1 MAEPLFSKVYRQQ
14 PELIIPAKPTPYEF
28 KPLSD
33 IDDHDGVRNQ
43 LPLIFL
49 YRFHPSMRIND
60 PFSVLKQSLAQ
71 TLVFYYPFAGR
82 IREWPNRKLVVEC
95 NAEGI
100 LFVEAAADVSLKQ
113 LGDVIRH
120 PFPCLDELLFDVPG
134 SVGIVDC
141 PLMHI
146 QVTRLTCGAIIIA
159 TRYNHPMSD
168 GMGILQFWSTVGEM
182 ARGACV
188 PTVPPIWER
197 HLLNARDPPH
207 VTCVHELYTEF
218 VEPNENISLADMA
231 HQSFYFGKEEISLL
245 RKLAPPHLGHCS
257 SFELLTACMW
267 RCRTIALEPSPE
279 EEMWIICTVNARNEF
294 KPPIP
299 KGYYGN
305 CFAFSGAKAK
315 AGDLCQE
322 SIGYAVELIRKTK
335 TNITEEY
342 MRSLADLMVIKGRPW
357 YSRTQRSFIVTGT
370 GHVRFDEVDFGW
382 GRAVYGGPAK
392 GNLASFH
399 IACRN
404 EKGED
409 GTLVTLCLPKLAM
422 QRFVVELDRMLKKEQ
437 PTSAPKTNFTMSS
450 AL

>member
-1 MAEPLFSKVYRQQ
+1 MAEPLVSKVYRQQ

-33 IDDHDGVRNQ
+33 IDDNDGVRNQ
-43 LPLIFL
+43 ASFIFL

-60 PFSVLKQSLAQ
+60 PVSVLKQSLAQ

-82 IREWPNRKLVVEC
+82 IREWHNRKLVVEC
-95 NAEGI
+95 TAEGI
-100 LFVEAAADVSLKQ
+100 LFVEAAADASFKQ

-146 QVTRLTCGAIIIA
+146 QVTRLTCGGIIIA
-159 TRYNHPMSD
+159 TRHNHPMSD
-168 GMGILQFWSTVGEM
+168 GPGILQFWST
-182 ARGACV
+182 
-188 PTVPPIWER
+188 
-197 HLLNARDPPH
+197 
-207 VTCVHELYTEF
+207 
-218 VEPNENISLADMA
+218 
-231 HQSFYFGKEEISLL
+231 EEISLL
-245 RKLAPPHLGHCS
+245 RRLAPVHLGHCS
-257 SFELLTACMW
+257 RFELLVACMW
-267 RCRTIALEPSPE
+267 RCRTIALQPSPE
-279 EEMWIICTVNARNEF
+279 EEMHIICVVNARNKF
-294 KPPIP
+294 NPPIP

-305 CFAFSGAKAK
+305 CIAFSGAKAK
-315 AGDLCQE
+315 AGDLRQK

-357 YSRTQRSFIVTGT
+357 YSRTLRSFVVSGI
-370 GHVRFDEVDFGW
+370 GHLRFDEVDFGW

-392 GNLASFH
+392 
-399 IACRN
+399 
-404 EKGED
+404 
-409 GTLVTLCLPKLAM
+409 AM
-422 QRFVVELDRMLKKEQ
+422 QKFVVELDRMLNKDQ
-437 PTSAPKTNFTMSS
+437 PTSAPKTNFTLSS